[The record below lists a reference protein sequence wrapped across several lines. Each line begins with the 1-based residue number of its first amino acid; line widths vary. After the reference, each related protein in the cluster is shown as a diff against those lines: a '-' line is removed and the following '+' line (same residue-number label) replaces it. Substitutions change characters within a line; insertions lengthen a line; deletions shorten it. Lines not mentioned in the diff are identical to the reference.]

1 MHAAVCQ
8 QVLPGPE
15 AAARAAAAASHKKRP
30 EAEKVL
36 AQAVA
41 NALHL
46 LGTLSLILP
55 LLSGVRLCSAPTS
68 TSGRDVGFGRGLCCC
83 HVPTGAASCCS
94 TSAGMLLTGVC
105 HL

>member
-1 MHAAVCQ
+1 MHPAVAQ

-30 EAEKVL
+30 DAEKVL

-46 LGTLSLILP
+46 LGTLTLILP
-55 LLSGVRLCSAPTS
+55 LLSGGTCSWAGLSNS
-68 TSGRDVGFGRGLCCC
+68 T
-83 HVPTGAASCCS
+83 
-94 TSAGMLLTGVC
+94 LL
-105 HL
+105 H

>member
-1 MHAAVCQ
+1 MCQ

-55 LLSGVRLCSAPTS
+55 LLSGARSCDAQTS
-68 TSGRDVGFGRGLCCC
+68 TLGGDIGVGGGLWSA
-83 HVPTGAASCCS
+83 HL
-94 TSAGMLLTGVC
+94 TSMLT
-105 HL
+105 HNW